1 MDLIKDYSED
11 EITKMI
17 KVYNQYKK
25 NNEYRKNY
33 YRNKYNEDD
42 VYRNKKQY
50 QNRVYMRK
58 LRDQRNINNS

>member
-33 YRNKYNEDD
+33 YRNKYNDD
-42 VYRNKKQY
+42 DTYRNKKQQ

-58 LRDQRNINNS
+58 LRDQRKINNV

>member
-33 YRNKYNEDD
+33 YRNKYNDDD
-42 VYRNKKQY
+42 VYRNKKQQ

-58 LRDQRNINNS
+58 LRDQRKIQNV

>member
-33 YRNKYNEDD
+33 YRNKYNDDD
-42 VYRNKKQY
+42 VYRNKKQQ
-50 QNRVYMRK
+50 QNRAYMRK
-58 LRDQRNINNS
+58 LRDQRKIQNV